1 MRSTVRATILIVVGL
16 LVAAVHLT
24 LGLGGVLGT
33 ASWVSGVGIGLLVA
47 GVGNHIRIFSRR

>member
-1 MRSTVRATILIVVGL
+1 MRATILIVVGL

-24 LGLGGVLGT
+24 LGLSGVLGT